1 MLVKDQ
7 FKRIEW
13 VDLFDFKI
21 SEEGQIISGYK
32 KDLGIEAL
40 EKYFLF
46 DIKNVAEVEF
56 GEKKLLKP
64 SDEGL
69 KVPIKEGV
77 ESDKI
82 IFSNKELSEKKS
94 SGSESR
100 SHNVYLVPEPKD
112 EVKEN
117 NEAVVVNVKV

>member
-21 SEEGQIISGYK
+21 DEEGRIVSGYK

-40 EKYFLF
+40 EKYFLL
-46 DIKNVAEVEF
+46 DIKSVAEVEF
-56 GEKKLLKP
+56 
-64 SDEGL
+64 SDR
-69 KVPIKEGV
+69 KVEDVQKVAFKEGV

-82 IFSNKELSEKKS
+82 IFSNKELNDRKNPIPIHSDA
-94 SGSESR
+94 
-100 SHNVYLVPEPKD
+100 KD
-112 EVKEN
+112 
-117 NEAVVVNVKV
+117 